1 MNTQETLQSLEREA
15 GTIAELL
22 SSAIQ
27 AGNGEEITYLKH
39 RQRDLPNEL
48 FAARVLAVKDE
59 ISKLESEITADHK
72 RLAEAKQTAKDTD
85 ALISSKVE
93 FLKSE
98 IAKLN
103 QKSLSDLV
111 EPQRITD
118 EINRKSNRIFE
129 LKKVLSSFV

>member
-1 MNTQETLQSLEREA
+1 MNTQETLQNLEREV

-27 AGNGEEITYLKH
+27 AGNGEEITYLKN
-39 RQRDLPNEL
+39 RQRDLPSEL
-48 FAARVLAVKDE
+48 FTARILAVKDE
-59 ISKLESEITADHK
+59 ISRLESEITADYK

-98 IAKLN
+98 IAELN
-103 QKSLSDLV
+103 QKSLADLV

-129 LKKVLSSFV
+129 LKKSLQSFV

>member
-1 MNTQETLQSLEREA
+1 MNTQETLQNLEREA

-48 FAARVLAVKDE
+48 FTARVLAVKDE
-59 ISKLESEITADHK
+59 ISDLESQITVDYK

-85 ALISSKVE
+85 ALITSKVE

-103 QKSLSDLV
+103 QKSLADLV
-111 EPQRITD
+111 EPNRITD

-129 LKKVLSSFV
+129 LKKSLSSFV

>member
-1 MNTQETLQSLEREA
+1 MNTQETLRHLEREA

-48 FAARVLAVKDE
+48 FTARVLAVKDE
-59 ISKLESEITADHK
+59 ISQLETEITEGYK
-72 RLAEAKQTAKDTD
+72 TLAQSKQKAKDTD
-85 ALISSKVE
+85 SLVSSKVE

-103 QKSLSDLV
+103 QESLADLI
-111 EPQRITD
+111 EPQRISD
-118 EINRKSNRIFE
+118 EINRKSNRLFE
-129 LKKVLSSFV
+129 LKKSLSSFV